1 MRITRRQLRRIITE
15 ACGLAQGP
23 APEEHGHPHESSADV
38 PVPQDYEAV
47 RDVLEQNQD
56 LVDMSIKVVMDAA
69 GAGCERSSAQAIID
83 HLQNMVG
90 GGGEAAPEST
100 VPQQPSQLPT
110 MIIKG
115 PGF

>member
-1 MRITRRQLRRIITE
+1 MRITKRQLRRIITE
-15 ACGLAQGP
+15 ACALAQDV
-23 APEEHGHPHESSADV
+23 ESHQAQGDPSV
-38 PVPQDYEAV
+38 PVPEDYDAV
-47 RDVLEQNQD
+47 RHLLEKNGN

-83 HLQNMVG
+83 HLQDMVG
-90 GGGEAAPEST
+90 GGEATPEPT
-100 VPQQPSQLPT
+100 VPQNDMQLPT

>member
-1 MRITRRQLRRIITE
+1 MKITKRQLRRIITE

-23 APEEHGHPHESSADV
+23 APEEHSHPHESSADV

-69 GAGCERSSAQAIID
+69 GVGCERSSAQAIID
-83 HLQNMVG
+83 HLQDMVG
-90 GGGEAAPEST
+90 GGGVTPEPI
-100 VPQQPSQLPT
+100 VPQQSRQLPT